1 MQEFMF
7 ILLDFI
13 DCIIDI
19 MFIALIICKTLFRE
33 WIDEYVSLVYQKD
46 LELLFYIMTI
56 IFIVIKIFKIH

>member
-7 ILLDFI
+7 VLLDSI
-13 DCIIDI
+13 YCIIDI

-46 LELLFYIMTI
+46 LKLLFYIMTI

>member
-13 DCIIDI
+13 YCIIDI
-19 MFIALIICKTLFRE
+19 MFVALIICKTLFRE